1 MVILSVSYVF
11 LSFRVVSVE
20 DNFKIGY
27 VPVGIVS
34 FYVLLNLLGI
44 LGKIYSVLRRK
55 YLIRRALKGFR
66 K

>member
-44 LGKIYSVLRRK
+44 LRKIYSVLRRK